1 MSRPRAPILTEEDR
15 LATRKLA
22 DRYVNRKGGAPSMME
37 AAKAARHQDLN
48 DDDRRHLKFCLK
60 TIRKALTLMP
70 PGPAE
75 ACMDFVEALLDRDYR
90 LHNAEARRQEDENA
104 VVSERDDPELYDH
117 MMRKRR

>member
-1 MSRPRAPILTEEDR
+1 MSRPRVPILTEADR
-15 LATRKLA
+15 LASKKLA

-60 TIRKALTLMP
+60 TLRWSLRPKSE
-70 PGPAE
+70 AE
-75 ACMDFVEALLDRDYR
+75 ACLDFVQALLDRDYR
-90 LHNAEARRQEDENA
+90 LYADRRRWEDESA
-104 VVSERDDPELYDH
+104 TVSERDDPELYDH